1 MYLCSLEDTFVSL
14 ASALP
19 WREIL
24 IAQKKKR
31 TFAIKSY
38 DCGVSEIKG
47 QAPCRLTLGQTYL
60 RLKKNIAF

>member
-1 MYLCSLEDTFVSL
+1 MYLCSVEDTFVSL

-24 IAQKKKR
+24 IAQKIRRLLPSKVM
-31 TFAIKSY
+31 TG
-38 DCGVSEIKG
+38 GVSEIKG

-60 RLKKNIAF
+60 CLRKNIAF